1 MYQFINDISALSVLL
16 PIMAA
21 LLLYRTFTV
30 PFKILA
36 FFFFISGVFDLALV
50 LLVHFGLSNNA
61 PLIHLFVLVNIV
73 FLGLVYYKTFSS
85 SVVKKL
91 VLILVPS
98 IVLLSIISGI
108 FIEGIWAFPT
118 ISNSA
123 QSVLFILLSLL
134 YFYQLLTRQE
144 FVHIEK
150 QGLFWINAGVLI
162 YFSSNIFLFMLYNRI
177 IDSHEWNLWIIHSIT
192 NIVANVLYT
201 IGLICKPQT
210 PASYQY
216 SL

>member
-1 MYQFINDISALSVLL
+1 MYQFINDISVLSVLL
-16 PIMAA
+16 PILAA
-21 LLLYRTFTV
+21 LRFYRTFTL

-36 FFFFISGVFDLALV
+36 YFFFISGIFDLALV
-50 LLVHFGLSNNA
+50 LLVHYGWSNNA
-61 PLIHLFVLVNIV
+61 PIIHLFVLVNIV

-85 SVVKKL
+85 PLVKKL
-91 VLILVPS
+91 VMFLVPA
-98 IVLLSIISGI
+98 IVILSIITSI

-123 QSVLFILLSLL
+123 QSVLFIFLSLL

-177 IDSHEWNLWIIHSIT
+177 IDSHEWNLWIIHSVT

>member
-1 MYQFINDISALSVLL
+1 
-16 PIMAA
+16 MAA
-21 LLLYRTFTV
+21 LLYYRTYTV

-36 FFFFISGVFDLALV
+36 FFFFISGIFDLALV
-50 LLVHFGLSNNA
+50 LLVHFGWSNNA

-73 FLGLVYYKTFSS
+73 FLGLVYYKTFFSPL
-85 SVVKKL
+85 VKKF
-91 VLILVPS
+91 VMVLVPAIVIFS
-98 IVLLSIISGI
+98 ITTSL

>member
-16 PIMAA
+16 PIVAA
-21 LLLYRTFTV
+21 LLFYRTYPV

-36 FFFFISGVFDLALV
+36 FFFFISGLFDLALV

-73 FLGLVYYKTFSS
+73 FLGLVYYKTFFSP
-85 SVVKKL
+85 VVKKL

-98 IVLLSIISGI
+98 VMMLSIINGI